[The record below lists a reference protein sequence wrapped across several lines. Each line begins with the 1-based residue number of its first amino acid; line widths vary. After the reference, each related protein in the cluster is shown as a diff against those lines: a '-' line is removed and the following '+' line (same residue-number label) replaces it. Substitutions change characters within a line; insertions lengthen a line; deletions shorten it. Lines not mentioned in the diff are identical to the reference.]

1 MANNTKRYLA
11 GAATAALAFSLVAC
25 GGSSDN
31 NSSSNGGSGGSA
43 TTTATKGG
51 TLTYYITAPLSH
63 TDPQRTYVG
72 RDLTNFRR
80 TVYRSLV
87 AFPISDDTKTA
98 NTPVPDL
105 ATDTGTSSNDAKTWS
120 FTLKDGIKWQDG
132 SAITCDD
139 FKYGASRVF
148 ATDVITGGPNYL
160 LSYLDVP
167 TDKKT
172 GLPIYTGP
180 YKSTPAGK
188 AAFDKAITC
197 DGNKITYNFNKPW
210 PDFPLAVASLSM
222 MDPYKQS
229 VDKGDLSNYQIFSNG
244 PYEIQGG
251 TTWDKDR
258 GATFVRNPN
267 YDASTDSS
275 DVRKALPDS
284 IVFDIGKTPETTY
297 DLILKDSPE
306 AQAAVSGS
314 RIPPAYLPQVTDK
327 SRYVKVD
334 SPYTDYLVPNTKRL
348 SLPVRQALAQA
359 TNRTAWITAGGGAN
373 FYVPSQS
380 IVNTA
385 VTGYQPNPAFKDI
398 PLAGDVEGAKKILE
412 QAGVKMP
419 YPIKFT
425 YDGSADTNTKQ
436 AEALQATWNKAGFK
450 VTLDPLTD
458 TYYDVIQK
466 PDSTSDIT
474 WAGWGAD
481 WPSAITVTP
490 PLFDSRINLTQN
502 STGQDY
508 GNYKSDAFNALV
520 DKAANSS
527 TIEEQTKYLQQAD
540 IQLGKDVA
548 YIPLEQALFNW
559 AWGSKVANFT
569 TTAGSN
575 GYPDLGAIG
584 VKQ

>member
-11 GAATAALAFSLVAC
+11 GAAAAALAFSLAAC

-31 NSSSNGGSGGSA
+31 NSGSSGGGGTTG
-43 TTTATKGG
+43 TTTSTKGG
-51 TLTYYITAPLSH
+51 TLTYYITAALDH
-63 TDPQRTYVG
+63 TDPQRLYVG

-105 ATDTGTSSNDAKTWS
+105 ATDTGTATNDSKTWS

-132 SAITCDD
+132 SAITCED

-160 LSYLDVP
+160 LSYLDIP
-167 TDKKT
+167 TDPKT
-172 GLPIYTGP
+172 KLPEYTGP
-180 YKSTPAGK
+180 YKSTPAGQ

-222 MDPYKQS
+222 MDPYKKS
-229 VDKGDLSNYQIFSNG
+229 VDKGDLSNYTIFSNG
-244 PYEIQGG
+244 PYQISGG
-251 TTWDKDR
+251 TTWDKQR
-258 GATFVRNPN
+258 GATFERNPN
-267 YDASTDSS
+267 YDASTDSA
-275 DVRKALPDS
+275 DVRKALPDK
-284 IVFDIGKTPETTY
+284 ITFDIGKSPEDIY

-314 RIPPAYLPQVTDK
+314 RIPPEYLPQVTDK

-359 TNRTAWITAGGGAN
+359 TSRTAWITAGGGSN
-373 FYVPSQS
+373 FYVPSNT
-380 IVNTA
+380 IVNTQ
-385 VTGYQPNPAFKDI
+385 VIGSQPNPAFKDI
-398 PLAGDVEGAKKILE
+398 PLAGDVEKSKQILQ
-412 QAGVKMP
+412 QAGVQMP

-425 YDGSADTNTKQ
+425 FDGSTPTAAKQ
-436 AEALQATWNKAGFK
+436 AAALQATWNKAGFK
-450 VTLDPLTD
+450 VSLDPLTD
-458 TYYDVIQK
+458 TYYSTIQK
-466 PDSTSDIT
+466 PDSDSDIT

-490 PLFDSRINLTQN
+490 PLFDSRPNLTKN
-502 STGQDY
+502 SNGQDY
-508 GNYKSDAFNALV
+508 GNYSSDAFNKLV
-520 DKAANSS
+520 DQAANSS
-527 TIEEQTKYLQQAD
+527 SIDDQTKYLQQAD
-540 IQLGKDVA
+540 VQLGQDVA

-559 AWGSKVANFT
+559 GWGSKVANFT